1 MSTSKISA
9 AIEIQ
14 QIYIYIYTNYAIRNQ
29 TQCCVLGYAKYNQA
43 RTSPAR
49 VAGLSPMRK

>member
-14 QIYIYIYTNYAIRNQ
+14 QIYIYTNYAIRNQ